1 MWINN
6 NVYTKDMINK
16 NIPKS
21 CIKILQQNATKIVK
35 NITINYGIFN
45 KKNLW

>member
-1 MWINN
+1 
-6 NVYTKDMINK
+6 MINK

-21 CIKILQQNATKIVK
+21 CIKILQQNETKSVK

-45 KKNLW
+45 KKKTYDNKSKQNM